1 MNILILTTH
10 LNPGG
15 ISRYVLNLSKGLIKE
30 GHSVWVASSG
40 GSWVGIL
47 EKSGAKH
54 KLIPI
59 KTKSIASL
67 KVWFSFL
74 FLNKIIL
81 EEKIDIVHSNTRVTQ
96 CLGALISLFLKVPY
110 ISVYHGFYRPGF
122 FRKFFPFRGNLSI
135 AVSKK
140 VKRHLIRDL
149 SAKENK
155 IRVVYNGVDL
165 DEFSPGPKQKES
177 HGFPAKDF
185 LIGILGRVSE
195 EKGHFLAI
203 EALKKLLP
211 GYKNIY
217 LLISGEG
224 KLKGKLRKAISA
236 EKLGNNVRFLPLP
249 PGEFLDLIDLLIV

>member
-47 EKSGAKH
+47 E
-54 KLIPI
+54 L
-59 KTKSIASL
+59 L
-67 KVWFSFL
+67 D
-74 FLNKIIL
+74 KI
-81 EEKIDIVHSNTRVTQ
+81 EADDKGV
-96 CLGALISLFLKVPY
+96 SLFLKVPY

-195 EKGHFLAI
+195 EKGHFLEI
-203 EALKKLLP
+203 ILF
-211 GYKNIY
+211 
-217 LLISGEG
+217 
-224 KLKGKLRKAISA
+224 
-236 EKLGNNVRFLPLP
+236 V
-249 PGEFLDLIDLLIV
+249 